1 MATKDYTYYR
11 DCFAHLHTAHFKGLM
26 APHKPL
32 LLLSVIDLVERGLI
46 TTPRIYL
53 NDDLQKAFQ
62 ENVNRFMGYSMIF
75 KRPEIGKPFYH
86 MQHEPFWYLVRLPD
100 AIEPDR
106 PTYAVSRLQSIYR
119 YALIDL
125 ELFRLMRNAEARA
138 QLRVLLVSTYFS
150 ALPCSMAKL
159 VAAPIWGAVMG
170 WIA

>member
-11 DCFAHLHTAHFKGLM
+11 DCFARLHTAHFKGFM

-86 MQHEPFWYLVRLPD
+86 LQHEPFWNLVLQPD

-106 PTYAVSRLQSIYR
+106 PSYAVSRLQSIYSH
-119 YALIDL
+119 ALIDP
-125 ELFRLMRNAEARA
+125 ELFRLMQNAEARA
-138 QLRVLLVSTYFS
+138 QLRVLLIGTYFS
-150 ALPCSMAKL
+150 ALPCSMARL
-159 VAAPIWGAVMG
+159 LTAPFWGAMLG